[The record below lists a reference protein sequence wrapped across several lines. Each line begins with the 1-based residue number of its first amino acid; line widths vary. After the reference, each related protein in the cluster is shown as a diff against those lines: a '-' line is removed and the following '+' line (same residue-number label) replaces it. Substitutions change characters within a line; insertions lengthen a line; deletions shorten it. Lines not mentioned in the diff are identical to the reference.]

1 MTPGSSTTATTA
13 ATSTATTTAATSTAT
28 TAATIADQRR
38 RAAVADAALVIPDR
52 VRLQL
57 DTALFGQRAPLGS
70 TGPDAAPRSKNLT
83 LLVGTLRTRTTRSG
97 RSQREISDLGAVR
110 YRYELSINELFASPT
125 GMAYASYRFPITMTD
140 AVLARCA
147 DVLVDG
153 QRVAVLGPITLDVS
167 YDPRFQTD
175 AYDVGLRTWTLHMD
189 VLDVRPAADDLPDM
203 AWVQLEGEVID
214 RPWIVAHRY
223 GDRREMVERYAS
235 VSLRCRELLAGPRGV
250 ATRPVTRVVPIE
262 VLIDPYEEL
271 ISASDALLQPGNLV
285 RVEGRFSPSTYR
297 IRSGQRP
304 GPGGAPDMAQPDEI
318 AQALERT
325 RMVIT
330 ARNAELRDQGE
341 RYQEALQAAQ
351 ERNRART
358 AAGRQPLPLPAAP
371 LRPLSDQVL
380 EQRIIQA
387 QRRLLTGTRVRVEVG
402 AVELLRGTPL
412 SAAARAQLI
421 ADREAEERSRRERRS
436 GGARPAL
443 QLLQLL
449 AGGALE
455 GGHPLDEH
463 GDQGVAGLGL
473 RLMDQ
478 ADGEQELPGL
488 GEGPHFRRVQ
498 HPRLSR
504 KLLHLPRGDA
514 VEDGSE
520 PAELFDPGEVV
531 EQLGE
536 VLVGG
541 WLGRAFE
548 VVPGVK
554 DRFGTDSSKARSCA
568 TSGSV
573 RRLRNSA
580 AWRACAR
587 VRTRRAMRSRVLKA
601 GNSTRCWCSRSRVT
615 LIRSTGV
622 SLVSDAW
629 SMATRTW

>member
-1 MTPGSSTTATTA
+1 MT
-13 ATSTATTTAATSTAT
+13 
-28 TAATIADQRR
+28 ADQRR

-214 RPWIVAHRY
+214 RPRIVAHRY

-262 VLIDPYEEL
+262 VLIDPHEEL

-304 GPGGAPDMAQPDEI
+304 GPSGAPDMAQPDEI

-341 RYQEALQAAQ
+341 RYH
-351 ERNRART
+351 
-358 AAGRQPLPLPAAP
+358 
-371 LRPLSDQVL
+371 LSF
-380 EQRIIQA
+380 
-387 QRRLLTGTRVRVEVG
+387 GNS
-402 AVELLRGTPL
+402 PKM
-412 SAAARAQLI
+412 
-421 ADREAEERSRRERRS
+421 S
-436 GGARPAL
+436 GHCSPSYT
-443 QLLQLL
+443 
-449 AGGALE
+449 
-455 GGHPLDEH
+455 
-463 GDQGVAGLGL
+463 
-473 RLMDQ
+473 LMI
-478 ADGEQELPGL
+478 
-488 GEGPHFRRVQ
+488 
-498 HPRLSR
+498 
-504 KLLHLPRGDA
+504 RGDY
-514 VEDGSE
+514 
-520 PAELFDPGEVV
+520 
-531 EQLGE
+531 
-536 VLVGG
+536 
-541 WLGRAFE
+541 
-548 VVPGVK
+548 
-554 DRFGTDSSKARSCA
+554 
-568 TSGSV
+568 
-573 RRLRNSA
+573 
-580 AWRACAR
+580 
-587 VRTRRAMRSRVLKA
+587 AM
-601 GNSTRCWCSRSRVT
+601 W
-615 LIRSTGV
+615 
-622 SLVSDAW
+622 
-629 SMATRTW
+629 